1 MEKNKRGGLW
11 TFEEIVAFGFD
22 KIIGNSKVIE
32 NFANTV
38 YHHEQNSLEIY
49 VHENGDDGIYGISQP
64 FRQLKCTISNI
75 RERGTGIYFWD
86 SLDHFISEKT
96 QFEKKLND
104 DSFKRFGVAEGD

>member
-49 VHENGDDGIYGISQP
+49 VQKMLMTAYMH
-64 FRQLKCTISNI
+64 L
-75 RERGTGIYFWD
+75 GIYFYYY
-86 SLDHFISEKT
+86 H
-96 QFEKKLND
+96 
-104 DSFKRFGVAEGD
+104 